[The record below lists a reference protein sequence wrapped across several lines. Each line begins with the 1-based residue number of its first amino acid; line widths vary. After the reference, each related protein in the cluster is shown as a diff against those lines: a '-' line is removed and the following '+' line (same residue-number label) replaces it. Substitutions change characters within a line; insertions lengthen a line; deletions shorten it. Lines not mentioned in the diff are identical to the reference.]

1 MRFVTVCLRLR
12 FRSLPSSYIYL
23 MTEFIL
29 SLVLKVTCD
38 VKDDLE
44 RCSVADLPL

>member
-1 MRFVTVCLRLR
+1 MIKSKDYVLRD
-12 FRSLPSSYIYL
+12 SLIYS
-23 MTEFIL
+23 MIEFIL

-44 RCSVADLPL
+44 RCSVADLSL